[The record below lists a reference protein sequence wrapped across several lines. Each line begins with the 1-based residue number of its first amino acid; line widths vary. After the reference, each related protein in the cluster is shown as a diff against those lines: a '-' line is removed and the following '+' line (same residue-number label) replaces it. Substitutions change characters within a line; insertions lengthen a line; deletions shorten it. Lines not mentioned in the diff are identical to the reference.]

1 MKNNFSRN
9 GELAGEWVL
18 ESRVSSEAN
27 ACEHCS
33 GQAVARESLKLA
45 LLRTLKGGPSLPL
58 LRGNVRKS
66 SNIWASLLVLPTSL
80 YHREKNL
87 ILE

>member
-1 MKNNFSRN
+1 MKNNFSKN
-9 GELAGEWVL
+9 GELAGEGVL

-27 ACEHCS
+27 TCEHCS
-33 GQAVARESLKLA
+33 GQAVARESLRLA
-45 LLRTLKGGPSLPL
+45 LLRALKGGLSLPL
-58 LRGNVRKS
+58 LWGDVRKS
-66 SNIWASLLVLPTSL
+66 SDIWASLLVLPTSL